1 MVYNY
6 TTFALLGE
14 VGTSPSKKERLLMH
28 FKRFCFG
35 ISLVKCKT
43 DKKDGKKVCGEEETK
58 KINNIYEK
66 T

>member
-1 MVYNY
+1 
-6 TTFALLGE
+6 LGE